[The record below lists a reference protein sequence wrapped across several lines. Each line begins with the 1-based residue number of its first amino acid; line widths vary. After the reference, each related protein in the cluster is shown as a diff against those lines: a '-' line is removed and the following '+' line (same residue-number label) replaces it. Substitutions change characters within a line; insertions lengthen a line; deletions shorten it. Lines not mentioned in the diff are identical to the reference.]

1 MQEGTDMILIG
12 ERINTGFKDIKQAVL
27 NKDLVPIQQW
37 AKKQTEAGADYL
49 DVNLGAVSSK
59 PENMC
64 WMIEAVQQVVD
75 TPICIDSNK
84 PQILAEAIKICKK
97 KPIVNSTTAAEEKLD
112 QILSVVAEH
121 HARVIGVVMDE
132 SGTPRTADKRVE
144 NAGKILAKA
153 MEYGIPTEDLFLD
166 PIVMPLK
173 FMQDQQ
179 KEILEAIRQ
188 FRLFSDPP
196 PHIICGLSNV
206 SNGTLHKKLIN
217 RTFLAMA
224 IGCGLDAA
232 ICDVMDIDL
241 INTARTADLIM
252 NRQIYADSYIKT

>member
-1 MQEGTDMILIG
+1 MILIG

-27 NKDLVPIQQW
+27 NKDKTPIQEW

-59 PENMC
+59 PEDMC
-64 WMIEAVQQVVD
+64 WMIEAVQEVVD

-84 PQILAEAIKICKK
+84 PQILAEAIKVCRK
-97 KPIVNSTTAAEEKLD
+97 KPIVNSTTAAEEKLN
-112 QILSVVAEH
+112 QILPVVAEH

-144 NAGKILAKA
+144 NAGKIFAKA
-153 MEYGIPTEDLFLD
+153 MEYGIPAEDLFLD
-166 PIVMPLK
+166 PIIMPLK

-179 KEILEAIRQ
+179 KEILEAMRQ
-188 FRLFSDPP
+188 FQFLSDPP

-206 SNGTLHKKLIN
+206 SNGALHKKLIN

-224 IGCGLDAA
+224 IGCGLDSA
-232 ICDVMDIDL
+232 ICDVMDVEL
-241 INTARTADLIM
+241 INTARTAELIM